1 MRLNQLLWIFAIA
14 VSSAVFFVCGGAI
27 TAVVVERDAKSE
39 NFKCERDETLKIV
52 QSDSAFSGIEI
63 IEASRGGIELGGK
76 LKTLDDYNRFASL
89 IRLTFGK
96 KHSGDILSGMSVPT
110 ATGVKPQSK

>member
-1 MRLNQLLWIFAIA
+1 MSVVHRKEAI
-14 VSSAVFFVCGGAI
+14 
-27 TAVVVERDAKSE
+27 E
-39 NFKCERDETLKIV
+39 NFKYERDETLKIV
-52 QSDSAFSGIEI
+52 QSDPAFSGIEI

-96 KHSGDILSGMSVPT
+96 KYSGEILSGLSIPIDT
-110 ATGVKPQSK
+110 SIKPKSK